1 MHKYSHRTSIP
12 GFPLIPILRMGL
24 RPFLGMGLDSYKMS
38 ISCIFEPSVPQV
50 RNEWLE
56 VLPVQVLGFKN
67 YIILKLSI
75 HLPST
80 IRLDLVGG
88 FNPFQ
93 KNISQIRASSQF
105 SGWKSKKNVWNC
117 QLEMFSFKSP
127 KVPQRLSSGLAEILP
142 SFGQACKILVTFFF
156 WKPDSPGPLHRVLF
170 WKSWFQH
177 VFGFLEP
184 VTPLMI

>member
-1 MHKYSHRTSIP
+1 VVSCHEIGKSTGIMHKYSHRTSIP

-105 SGWKSKKNVWNC
+105 SG
-117 QLEMFSFKSP
+117 
-127 KVPQRLSSGLAEILP
+127 
-142 SFGQACKILVTFFF
+142 
-156 WKPDSPGPLHRVLF
+156 
-170 WKSWFQH
+170 
-177 VFGFLEP
+177 
-184 VTPLMI
+184 

>member
-93 KNISQIRASSQF
+93 K
-105 SGWKSKKNVWNC
+105 
-117 QLEMFSFKSP
+117 
-127 KVPQRLSSGLAEILP
+127 
-142 SFGQACKILVTFFF
+142 ILVKLEHHLNFQGENQKKMFETANWRCFLLNPPRFLNDCPRALLRF
-156 WKPDSPGPLHRVLF
+156 CQALAKRA
-170 WKSWFQH
+170 KSWSH
-177 VFGFLEP
+177 VFLKARLTRAP
-184 VTPLMI
+184 A